1 MEEDFFRFDSF
12 KETKYRFC
20 DRKISDTFKIHIL
33 HSSAFQTRHVFDF
46 LQVFAKSGGIGQK
59 FKDYF
64 FCYLWEND
72 IKVFNTEKKYNKGK
86 ARNTIYL
93 LNKTEK
99 SKFLD
104 SEIKDP
110 GWYGLCHY
118 ISL

>member
-1 MEEDFFRFDSF
+1 MVDSRLMALLKKKAKLKKLYPLSNFCKEVTNFKLAEQDFFRFDGF

-64 FCYLWEND
+64 FCYL
-72 IKVFNTEKKYNKGK
+72 
-86 ARNTIYL
+86 
-93 LNKTEK
+93 
-99 SKFLD
+99 
-104 SEIKDP
+104 
-110 GWYGLCHY
+110 
-118 ISL
+118 